1 MKFNFAVMKSTI
13 TLPFFKWHKGKKE
26 DIAIALP
33 ISTNSKSPIRGFK
46 NIILLNIEIK
56 LIKITMTRI
65 IPPKIARI

>member
-1 MKFNFAVMKSTI
+1 MKSTI

-33 ISTNSKSPIRGFK
+33 ISTNSKSPTRGFK
-46 NIILLNIEIK
+46 NIILLNIETK

-65 IPPKIARI
+65 IPPKIAKM